1 MKENNNIPEKKS
13 SKFVNDLKKYKDE
26 GCALYKEK
34 KIVEA
39 TNKFRQGFSQFEDEI
54 SGLKKDSLND
64 DEYNEI
70 ILLGKKILSNL
81 ALCFYKQG
89 NYPQAI
95 IYDLKLLKNHP
106 NFGKSI
112 VRLFKSSI
120 KLNKI
125 KLAVEYGELF
135 LKLDEETR
143 NKFKGTENQIKEA
156 QLKLKKIEKEEE
168 KAKSGLGKY
177 FLPFVILCI
186 AVLGYYLL
194 KKK

>member
-13 SKFVNDLKKYKDE
+13 SKLVNDLTKYKDE

-39 TNKFRQGFSQFEDEI
+39 TNKFRQGFHQFEDEI

>member
-13 SKFVNDLKKYKDE
+13 SKLVNDLTKYKDE

-39 TNKFRQGFSQFEDEI
+39 TNKFRQGFRQFEDEI

-95 IYDLKLLKNHP
+95 SYDLKLLKNHP

>member
-13 SKFVNDLKKYKDE
+13 SKLVNDLTKYKDE

-39 TNKFRQGFSQFEDEI
+39 TDKFRQGFRQFEDEI

>member
-13 SKFVNDLKKYKDE
+13 SKLVNDLTKYKDE

-39 TNKFRQGFSQFEDEI
+39 TNKFRQGFRQFEDEI

>member
-13 SKFVNDLKKYKDE
+13 SKLVNDLTKYKDE

-39 TNKFRQGFSQFEDEI
+39 TNKFRQGFRQFEDEI

-81 ALCFYKQG
+81 ALCFYNQG
-89 NYPQAI
+89 NYQQAI
-95 IYDLKLLKNHP
+95 FYDLKLLKNHP

>member
-13 SKFVNDLKKYKDE
+13 SKLVNDLTKYKDE

-95 IYDLKLLKNHP
+95 FCDLKLLKNHP

>member
-13 SKFVNDLKKYKDE
+13 SKLVNDLTKYKDE

-39 TNKFRQGFSQFEDEI
+39 TNKLRQGFHQFEDEI

-95 IYDLKLLKNHP
+95 SYDLKLLKNHP

-186 AVLGYYLL
+186 AVSGYYLL

>member
-13 SKFVNDLKKYKDE
+13 SKLVNDLTKYKDE

-39 TNKFRQGFSQFEDEI
+39 TNKFSQGFRQFEDEI

>member
-13 SKFVNDLKKYKDE
+13 SKLVNDLTKYKDE

>member
-13 SKFVNDLKKYKDE
+13 SKLVNDLTKYKDE

-39 TNKFRQGFSQFEDEI
+39 TNKFMQGSRQFEDEI

-64 DEYNEI
+64 NEYNEI

-95 IYDLKLLKNHP
+95 FYDLKLLKNHP

>member
-1 MKENNNIPEKKS
+1 M
-13 SKFVNDLKKYKDE
+13 
-26 GCALYKEK
+26 
-34 KIVEA
+34 
-39 TNKFRQGFSQFEDEI
+39 QGSRQFEDEI

-95 IYDLKLLKNHP
+95 FYDLKLLKNHP

>member
-13 SKFVNDLKKYKDE
+13 SKLVNDLTKYKDE

-39 TNKFRQGFSQFEDEI
+39 TNKFRQGFRQFEDEI

-95 IYDLKLLKNHP
+95 SYDLILLKNHP

>member
-13 SKFVNDLKKYKDE
+13 SKLVNDLTKYKDE

-95 IYDLKLLKNHP
+95 SYDLKLLKNHP

>member
-13 SKFVNDLKKYKDE
+13 SKLVNDLTKYKDE

-39 TNKFRQGFSQFEDEI
+39 TNKFRQGFRQFEDEI

-89 NYPQAI
+89 NYQQAI

>member
-13 SKFVNDLKKYKDE
+13 SKLVNDLTKYKDE

-39 TNKFRQGFSQFEDEI
+39 TNKFRQGFRQFEDEI

-89 NYPQAI
+89 NYKQAI
-95 IYDLKLLKNHP
+95 FYDLKLLKNHP

>member
-13 SKFVNDLKKYKDE
+13 SKLVNDLTKYKDE

-39 TNKFRQGFSQFEDEI
+39 TNKFRQGFRQFEDEI

-95 IYDLKLLKNHP
+95 SYDLKLLKNHP

-186 AVLGYYLL
+186 AVSGYYLL

>member
-13 SKFVNDLKKYKDE
+13 SKLVNDLTKYKDE

-39 TNKFRQGFSQFEDEI
+39 TDKFSQGFRQFEDEI

-95 IYDLKLLKNHP
+95 SYDLKLLKNHP

>member
-13 SKFVNDLKKYKDE
+13 SKLVNDLTKYKDE

-39 TNKFRQGFSQFEDEI
+39 TNKFRQGFRQFEDEI

-89 NYPQAI
+89 NYHQAI

-112 VRLFKSSI
+112 VRLFKTSI

>member
-13 SKFVNDLKKYKDE
+13 SKLVNDLTKYKDE

-39 TNKFRQGFSQFEDEI
+39 TNKFRQGFRQFEDEI

-95 IYDLKLLKNHP
+95 IYDLKLLKNYP

-177 FLPFVILCI
+177 FLPFVILSI

>member
-13 SKFVNDLKKYKDE
+13 SKLVNDLTKYKDE

-39 TNKFRQGFSQFEDEI
+39 TNKFSQGFRQFEDEI

-95 IYDLKLLKNHP
+95 SYDLKLLKNHP

>member
-13 SKFVNDLKKYKDE
+13 SKLVNDLTKYKDE

-39 TNKFRQGFSQFEDEI
+39 TDKFRQGFRQFEDEI

-95 IYDLKLLKNHP
+95 SYDLKLLKNHP